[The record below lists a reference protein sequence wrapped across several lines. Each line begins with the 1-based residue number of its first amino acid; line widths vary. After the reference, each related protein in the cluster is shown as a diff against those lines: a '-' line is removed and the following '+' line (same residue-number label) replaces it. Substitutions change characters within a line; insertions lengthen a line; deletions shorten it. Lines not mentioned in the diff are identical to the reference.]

1 MVLKGKVFRD
11 VCRPYRTERLVKYKE
26 DDGRN
31 SMAFASDFRITFE
44 ASGLRRKATEN
55 KLDNLMN
62 EMTERAK
69 KIIAGD

>member
-11 VCRPYRTERLVKYKE
+11 VLRPYRTDKE
-26 DDGRN
+26 DDGRVG
-31 SMAFASDFRITFE
+31 MAFASDFRITFE

>member
-11 VCRPYRTERLVKYKE
+11 VFRPYRTERIVQYKE
-26 DDGRN
+26 EDGRVG
-31 SMAFASDFRITFE
+31 MAFASSFRILFE
-44 ASGLRRKATEN
+44 ASGLKRKATEN
-55 KLDNLMN
+55 KLENLMN